1 VQRCIPLLVR
11 SSSIEHATTLATRRP
26 ICHFVRFI
34 RGRPFG
40 LSMACAASRA
50 PPSQSASRALALR
63 RLQAHGAADTPASA
77 APSQPVEGATVLL
90 APPSRASALEWTAVQ
105 PADVA
110 PFSAAAGAGLPL
122 WTPSGLAITLVALFA
137 ARDGRQ
143 SRGLAMAELSAF
155 LAERPATATT
165 PERKVVPAEDAE
177 ATRAAQRAEAQR
189 REREAA
195 QAAERE
201 AEERRTVEAET
212 ARVQARP
219 RAARPACAPLTRM
232 RAGRAGARGGSASR
246 AAASADGRA
255 GRARGEGG

>member
-1 VQRCIPLLVR
+1 
-11 SSSIEHATTLATRRP
+11 
-26 ICHFVRFI
+26 
-34 RGRPFG
+34 
-40 LSMACAASRA
+40 MACAASRA